1 MVEEVNDKHLGP
13 WAEACTK
20 DKVFNTPLSPYID
33 KELLAN
39 KHLHLDG
46 SKLMR
51 TGFKYTVP
59 EVTVEKLEEVRKLI
73 IRNYFNL
80 DLKMATRCMWL
91 INRSPDKL
99 WL

>member
-59 EVTVEKLEEVRKLI
+59 EVTVEKLEEVRK
-73 IRNYFNL
+73 
-80 DLKMATRCMWL
+80 
-91 INRSPDKL
+91 
-99 WL
+99 